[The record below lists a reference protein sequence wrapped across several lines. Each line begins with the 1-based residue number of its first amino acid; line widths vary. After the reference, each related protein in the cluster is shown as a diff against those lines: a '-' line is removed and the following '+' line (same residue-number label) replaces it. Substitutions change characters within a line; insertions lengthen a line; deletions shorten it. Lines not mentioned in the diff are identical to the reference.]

1 MDWQTIGAYLH
12 LKHETYEA
20 RCGLADH
27 HHCSLAQ
34 MPASDIEK
42 KKEHVVSLASDVKQ
56 NNTAN
61 GVSCLPLRICIR
73 QVFVTW
79 ERTGFDDRQ
88 HSSSEGGQCNRS
100 GDTRFAI
107 LPVKAT
113 SHSHLFSWRPISG

>member
-12 LKHETYEA
+12 RKHETYEA

-42 KKEHVVSLASDVKQ
+42 KRTCGFPCQRCQTKQ
-56 NNTAN
+56 HTAN